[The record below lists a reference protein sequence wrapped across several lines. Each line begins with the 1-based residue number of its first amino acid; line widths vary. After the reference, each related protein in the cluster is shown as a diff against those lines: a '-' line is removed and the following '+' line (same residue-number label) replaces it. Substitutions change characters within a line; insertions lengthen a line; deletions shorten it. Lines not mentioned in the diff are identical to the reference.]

1 MAVLFLLFDKE
12 NLDKLIRRLIL
23 SSIFFQQNMKTITFL
38 ILLIFMLPIGFPQA
52 MAGSE
57 IYKYVDKDGNI
68 TFTNRRAPNA
78 EKISIAS
85 FSRNTKSS
93 QSKPGSDL
101 KLPRVN
107 DTTQKNRDAMR
118 REILQKELIAEEKL
132 FSETRHFLDE
142 ILNKPEFKNNSQEKT
157 VQLKNK
163 LLLHQRNVV
172 ALKKELGR

>member
-12 NLDKLIRRLIL
+12 NFDKLIRQLIL
-23 SSIFFQQNMKTITFL
+23 SSIFFQQNMKTITLL
-38 ILLIFMLPIGFPQA
+38 ILLIFMLPIDLPQA

-93 QSKPGSDL
+93 QSKPGSSL
-101 KLPRVN
+101 NLPRVN

-132 FSETRHFLDE
+132 FSETRNFLDE
-142 ILNKPEFKNNSQEKT
+142 ILNKPEFKNSFQEKT

-163 LLLHQRNVV
+163 LLLHQRNVA
-172 ALKKELGR
+172 ALKKELSR

>member
-1 MAVLFLLFDKE
+1 
-12 NLDKLIRRLIL
+12 
-23 SSIFFQQNMKTITFL
+23 MKTITLL
-38 ILLIFMLPIGFPQA
+38 ILLIFIFPSGFPQA
-52 MAGSE
+52 MANSE

-68 TFTNRRAPNA
+68 TFTNRRVSNA

-93 QSKPGSDL
+93 QSKPSSDL
-101 KLPRVN
+101 NLPRVN
-107 DTTQKNRDAMR
+107 DTTQKNRDVMR

-132 FSETRHFLDE
+132 FSETRNFLDE
-142 ILNKPEFKNNSQEKT
+142 IRNKPELKNNSQEKT

-163 LLLHQRNVV
+163 LLLHQRNVA